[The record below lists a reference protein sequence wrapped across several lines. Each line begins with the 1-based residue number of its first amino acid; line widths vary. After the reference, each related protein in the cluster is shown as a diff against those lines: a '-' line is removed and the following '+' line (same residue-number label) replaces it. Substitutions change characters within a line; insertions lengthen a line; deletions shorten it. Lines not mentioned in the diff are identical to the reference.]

1 MSIYNCM
8 SCLACK
14 HPYDVYTYMSTNIY
28 ILETCNIGM
37 YQLYQRIS
45 ICNVYNR
52 RQVWLLD
59 KELESCT
66 TMHTCQY
73 CGPVEIGGC
82 LPFPGFTCNEW
93 HLKSNTCWWTKLC
106 QPFSTEPN
114 GKESLVTI
122 PMQNWHYVRIYIYIS
137 IIYHFR
143 DCKTYEPGIVK
154 QSHM

>member
-1 MSIYNCM
+1 MSIYDCM

-59 KELESCT
+59 KELESYT

-73 CGPVEIGGC
+73 CGPVEVGGC
-82 LPFPGFTCNEW
+82 LPFLDSHAT
-93 HLKSNTCWWTKLC
+93 
-106 QPFSTEPN
+106 N
-114 GKESLVTI
+114 GI
-122 PMQNWHYVRIYIYIS
+122 
-137 IIYHFR
+137 
-143 DCKTYEPGIVK
+143 
-154 QSHM
+154 